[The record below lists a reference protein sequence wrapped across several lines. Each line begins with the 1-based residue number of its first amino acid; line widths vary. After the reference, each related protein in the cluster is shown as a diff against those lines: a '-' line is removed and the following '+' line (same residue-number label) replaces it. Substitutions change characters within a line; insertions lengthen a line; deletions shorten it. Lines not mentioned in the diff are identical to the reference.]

1 MVKLLEKNLLDP
13 ETDIHYA
20 YHKSISNITDMH
32 DHDFY
37 ELFLVTKG
45 SVLHLINGKKEL
57 LEAGTLCFVRPSD
70 VHCYAGDG
78 NRPVELLN
86 LAFSPR
92 MAEAMF
98 GYLGDGL
105 DAEGLLSSPMPP
117 VKQIGTYQTDI
128 IRDKLHEITVLPGMQ
143 KKQIRSEIR
152 VFTADIF
159 MSCFSDR
166 PEAAATLTVPDWL
179 VDLANEMRIKE
190 NFAEGL
196 PRLYELSG
204 KSPEHLTRVVKKCF
218 GKTPTEWINEI
229 RLQYAANL
237 LVQTDDAIVSI
248 CMEAGYENL
257 SHFYHLFKER
267 FDSTPAKFRK
277 GNRKVAIPAS
287 KQAGPSVYE
296 LMEYQN
302 RTKARTV

>member
-1 MVKLLEKNLLDP
+1 MEKLLEKNLLDP
-13 ETDIHYA
+13 ETEIHYA
-20 YHKSISNITDMH
+20 YHKSIKSITDMH

-37 ELFLVTKG
+37 EIFLITKG
-45 SVLHLINGKKEL
+45 TVMHLINGKKER

-70 VHCYAGDG
+70 KHCYAGDG
-78 NRPVELLN
+78 NRSVEMLN
-86 LAFSPR
+86 LAFSSR
-92 MAEAMF
+92 MVIAMF
-98 GYLGDGL
+98 AFLDGGIEM
-105 DAEGLLSSPMPP
+105 DRLLNGPMPM
-117 VKQIGTYQTDI
+117 VKQIGTYQTEI
-128 IRDKLHEITVLPGMQ
+128 IRDKIHEITVLPGMH

-152 VFTADIF
+152 VLVADIM

-166 PEAAATLTVPDWL
+166 PDALAAVAVPDWL

-196 PRLYELSG
+196 QRLYELSG
-204 KSPEHLTRVVKKCF
+204 KSPEHLTRVIKKCF

-237 LVQTDDAIVSI
+237 LMQTDDAIVAI

-267 FDSTPAKFRK
+267 YDCTPAKFRK

-287 KQAGPSVYE
+287 GQMAQSFYE
-296 LMEYQN
+296 MPEYQN
-302 RTKARTV
+302 RTKSRSV